1 MHYIWCMLDTEGIR
15 YLKEAE
21 NLFPDASRIEG
32 HDAFILRLRRDHGH
46 KWKFWCLYDAT

>member
-21 NLFPDASRIEG
+21 NLSLDAARIEA
-32 HDAFILRLRRDHGH
+32 HETFILSLRRDHGR
-46 KWKFWCLYDAT
+46 KWKFWGLYDAT